1 MPLDYLFVDLDYI
14 FFLKFAGIREYPR
27 TSGYPRIVDMGITLC
42 LWRVAGAGVD
52 TDFGSRVRSY
62 QVYVYTDF
70 TRCHP

>member
-14 FFLKFAGIREYPR
+14 FFLKFAGIRVYPW

-52 TDFGSRVRSY
+52 FSMRVRIYEVDIRTDFI
-62 QVYVYTDF
+62 
-70 TRCHP
+70 RCHL